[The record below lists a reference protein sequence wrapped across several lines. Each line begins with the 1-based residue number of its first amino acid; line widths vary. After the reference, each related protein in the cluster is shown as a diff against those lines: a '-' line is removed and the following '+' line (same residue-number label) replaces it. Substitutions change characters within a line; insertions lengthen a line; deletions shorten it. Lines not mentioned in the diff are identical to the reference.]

1 MYKLNEEKM
10 FYDVA
15 DGIAV
20 IIDFT
25 TGVYYGMD
33 VLSSAV
39 FDALMAGASD
49 EAVVNALKQL
59 PGCPADIETLYKT
72 FLQKML
78 DREMILGDGT
88 GDACAPFDEALTVN
102 GFQLNCEDFSEVRDL
117 LMADPVHDV
126 EPEMGW
132 PFLKEE

>member
-33 VLSSAV
+33 ALSSAV

-49 EAVVNALKQL
+49 ESVVNALKQL
-59 PGCPADIETLYKT
+59 PGCPADIEELYKS
-72 FLQKML
+72 FIQKML
-78 DREMILGDGT
+78 DRQMILGDGV
-88 GDACAPFDEALTVN
+88 GGACAAFDEALAEN

-117 LMADPVHDV
+117 LMADPIHDV

>member
-1 MYKLNEEKM
+1 MYRLNDEKM

-33 VLSSAV
+33 ELSSAV
-39 FDALMAGASD
+39 FDALMAGAGS
-49 EAVVNALKQL
+49 ESVLAQLKQL
-59 PGCPADIETLYKT
+59 PGCPEDMDAIYHS

-78 DREMILGDGT
+78 DREMILGDGEG
-88 GDACAPFDEALTVN
+88 GDCAAFDAALADK

-132 PFLKEE
+132 PFLKED

>member
-1 MYKLNEEKM
+1 MYKLNDEKM

-33 VLSSAV
+33 ALSSAV
-39 FDALMAGASD
+39 FDALMAGAGD
-49 EAVVNALKQL
+49 EAVVKALQQL
-59 PGCPADIETLYKT
+59 PGCPADVAEIYNA
-72 FLQKML
+72 FIQKML
-78 DREMILGDGT
+78 DRQMILGDGT
-88 GDACAPFDEALTVN
+88 GSECAPFDAALAEN

-117 LMADPVHDV
+117 LLADPVHDV

>member
-33 VLSSAV
+33 ALSSAV
-39 FDALMAGASD
+39 FDALMAGAGD
-49 EAVVNALKQL
+49 EAVVKALQQL
-59 PGCPADIETLYKT
+59 PGCPADVEAMYKA
-72 FLQKML
+72 FVQKML
-78 DREMILGDGT
+78 DRQMILGDGT
-88 GDACAPFDEALTVN
+88 GDACAPFDAALAAN
-102 GFQLNCEDFSEVRDL
+102 GFKLDCEDFSEVRDL

>member
-33 VLSSAV
+33 ALSSAV
-39 FDALMAGASD
+39 FDALMAGASS

-59 PGCPADIETLYKT
+59 PGCPADIEDLYNA
-72 FLQKML
+72 FIQKML
-78 DREMILGDGT
+78 DRQMILGDGT
-88 GDACAPFDEALTVN
+88 GDACAAFDEALAAN

-117 LMADPVHDV
+117 LMADPIHDV

>member
-33 VLSSAV
+33 ALSSAV

-59 PGCPADIETLYKT
+59 PGCPADVEDLYKS
-72 FLQKML
+72 FVQKML
-78 DREMILGDGT
+78 NRQMILGDGT
-88 GDACAPFDEALTVN
+88 GGACAAFDESLAAN

>member
-33 VLSSAV
+33 ALSSAV

-49 EAVVNALKQL
+49 EAVVAALKQL
-59 PGCPADIETLYKT
+59 PGCPADAEDLYKA
-72 FLQKML
+72 FVQKML

-88 GDACAPFDEALTVN
+88 GGACPAFDEALAAN
-102 GFQLNCEDFSEVRDL
+102 GFLLNCEDFSEVRDL

>member
-33 VLSSAV
+33 ALSSAV
-39 FDALMAGASD
+39 FDALMDGASD
-49 EAVVNALKQL
+49 DAVINALKQL
-59 PGCPADIETLYKT
+59 PGCPADAENQYKA
-72 FLQKML
+72 FVQKLL

-88 GDACAPFDEALTVN
+88 GGECAPFDESLIAY

-117 LMADPVHDV
+117 LMADPIHDV

-132 PFLKEE
+132 PFLKDE

>member
-33 VLSSAV
+33 ALSSAV

-59 PGCPADIETLYKT
+59 PGCPADAEDLYKA
-72 FLQKML
+72 FVQKML

-88 GDACAPFDEALTVN
+88 GGACAAFDEALAAN

>member
-33 VLSSAV
+33 ALSSAV

-49 EAVVNALKQL
+49 ESVVNALKQL
-59 PGCPADIETLYKT
+59 PGCPVQRTDTPLHS
-72 FLQKML
+72 Q
-78 DREMILGDGT
+78 
-88 GDACAPFDEALTVN
+88 P
-102 GFQLNCEDFSEVRDL
+102 
-117 LMADPVHDV
+117 P
-126 EPEMGW
+126 
-132 PFLKEE
+132 

>member
-1 MYKLNEEKM
+1 MYRLNDEKM

-25 TGVYYGMD
+25 TGIYYGMD
-33 VLSSAV
+33 ELSSAV
-39 FDALMAGASD
+39 FDALMAGAGS
-49 EAVVNALKQL
+49 ESVLAQLKQL
-59 PGCPADIETLYKT
+59 PGCPEDMDAIYHG

-78 DREMILGDGT
+78 DREMILGDGE
-88 GDACAPFDEALTVN
+88 GGECAAFDAALAEK

-132 PFLKEE
+132 PFLKED